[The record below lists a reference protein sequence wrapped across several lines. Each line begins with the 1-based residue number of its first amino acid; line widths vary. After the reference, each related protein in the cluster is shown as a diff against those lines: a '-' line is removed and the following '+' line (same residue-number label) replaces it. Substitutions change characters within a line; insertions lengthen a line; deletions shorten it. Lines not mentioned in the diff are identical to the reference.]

1 MSETSRP
8 PSSGQPEDRIESI
21 PLGWRWIDDAF
32 AVSPTAAGFGLLMAD
47 MTKAKAALR
56 LLRDARIPAT
66 MTHLIVRATALALAR
81 NPECHQM
88 VVNYKRLS
96 PGTVD
101 IGLSM
106 AGETTYAPVVVLA
119 AADQKPLST
128 LIPFI
133 IESIDNAAEKER
145 IDLAA
150 MRRQLWVIPFGFMRR
165 FILRWLNKWIWFR
178 RRIAGT
184 FQVSTVP
191 NIDVVGPLMFYT
203 SCGIAAG
210 SVADRVVAVGGQAVV
225 RPTMWLTVAGD
236 HAAVDGVRAARLL
249 CAVRDTLES
258 DELLTEAREAC
269 EARLASTKGGER
281 ALPESSGTSRVVPAP
296 TAESV
301 AK

>member
-32 AVSPTAAGFGLLMAD
+32 AVSPTAAGFGLLLVD

-56 LLRDARIPAT
+56 SLRDARIPAT

-106 AGETTYAPVVVLA
+106 AGETTYAPVVVLP

-128 LIPFI
+128 LIPFV
-133 IESIDNAAEKER
+133 IESIDKAVEKER
-145 IDLAA
+145 VDLAA

-165 FILRWLNKWIWFR
+165 FIIRWLNKWIWFR

-184 FQVSTVP
+184 FQVSMVPTV
-191 NIDVVGPLMFYT
+191 DVVGPLMFYT
-203 SCGIAAG
+203 SCGVAAG
-210 SVADRVVAVGGQAVV
+210 SVADRVVAVGGQPVV

-236 HAAVDGVRAARLL
+236 HAAVDGVRAAHLL
-249 CAVRDTLES
+249 CAIRDTLEG
-258 DELLTEAREAC
+258 DELVAEAREAC
-269 EARLASTKGGER
+269 LTSARTPR
-281 ALPESSGTSRVVPAP
+281 ALPDASGTSRVLPAP
-296 TAESV
+296 AAETL